1 MTSKSLRKIK
11 SRVVRI
17 MMMSE
22 SQSLKLFLML
32 SLVLIGTVG
41 DLEKSRL
48 RIIIFGCI
56 SLGPILV
63 TKRRKSTKVFHL
75 SIKKKERAILL

>member
-1 MTSKSLRKIK
+1 MMSKSLRKIK
-11 SRVVRI
+11 SRVVHI
-17 MMMSE
+17 MMMLE
-22 SQSLKLFLML
+22 SQSLKWFLML

-48 RIIIFGCI
+48 RIIISGYI
-56 SLGPILV
+56 SLGPILA
-63 TKRRKSTKVFHL
+63 TKRRKSTKASHL